1 METAHVDGVQDIAP
15 AAAGSRAGAGAADG
29 GARLGRPPLTERRK
43 AATRLEIARE
53 AVRLFADRGV
63 AATTAEEIAAAA
75 GISQRTLW
83 RYTSSKELCVRPLL
97 TYALDF
103 VIALMRSWPRDRPL
117 AEAVVGTSTPQADG
131 ARDADAEALRDLVRL
146 TRTEPGLRA
155 VWLQVHHDAEPA
167 FAEVLAE
174 RGRPRAG
181 RPGAA
186 GAGDPAQR
194 RAPRRGRAV
203 GVGRGPPAA
212 SAVRHHPPCAGH
224 RAVGP
229 FRLTGDPRGPGRPGC
244 SVPGRV
250 IRDVSARAA
259 GR

>member
-1 METAHVDGVQDIAP
+1 M
-15 AAAGSRAGAGAADG
+15 
-29 GARLGRPPLTERRK
+29 TERRK

-174 RGRPRAG
+174 R
-181 RPGAA
+181 
-186 GAGDPAQR
+186 
-194 RAPRRGRAV
+194 
-203 GVGRGPPAA
+203 
-212 SAVRHHPPCAGH
+212 AGH
-224 RAVGP
+224 EPDDLEPRVQATLLNGALRVAVEQWAWGADPQPLPLSGTIHRA
-229 FRLTGDPRGPGRPGC
+229 LA
-244 SVPGRV
+244 
-250 IRDVSARAA
+250 IARS
-259 GR
+259 GLSD

>member
-174 RGRPRAG
+174 RAYHEPDDLEPRVQATLLN
-181 RPGAA
+181 GALRVA
-186 GAGDPAQR
+186 VEQWAWGADPQ
-194 RAPRRGRAV
+194 PLPLSGTI
-203 GVGRGPPAA
+203 
-212 SAVRHHPPCAGH
+212 H
-224 RAVGP
+224 RA
-229 FRLTGDPRGPGRPGC
+229 LA
-244 SVPGRV
+244 
-250 IRDVSARAA
+250 IARS
-259 GR
+259 GLSD

>member
-1 METAHVDGVQDIAP
+1 MEAAHAGGAPDPAP
-15 AAAGSRAGAGAADG
+15 ATAGAVADG
-29 GARLGRPPLTERRK
+29 GVRLGRPPLTERRK

-53 AVRLFADRGV
+53 AVRLFAERGV

-117 AEAVVGTSTPQADG
+117 VEAVVGTPSSHPVASAGT
-131 ARDADAEALRDLVRL
+131 DADALRDLVLL

-167 FAEVLAE
+167 FAAVIAE
-174 RGRPRAG
+174 RTGHGPDDLEPRVQATLLN
-181 RPGAA
+181 GALRIA
-186 GAGDPAQR
+186 VEQWAWSADPQ
-194 RAPRRGRAV
+194 PAV
-203 GVGRGPPAA
+203 LSRTI
-212 SAVRHHPPCAGH
+212 H
-224 RAVGP
+224 RALG
-229 FRLTGDPRGPGRPGC
+229 
-244 SVPGRV
+244 
-250 IRDVSARAA
+250 IARS
-259 GR
+259 GLSD

>member
-1 METAHVDGVQDIAP
+1 M
-15 AAAGSRAGAGAADG
+15 
-29 GARLGRPPLTERRK
+29 TERRK

-97 TYALDF
+97 TYALDL

-117 AEAVVGTSTPQADG
+117 VEAVVGIPSSHPAASADTDT
-131 ARDADAEALRDLVRL
+131 DADTDALRDLVLL

-167 FAEVLAE
+167 FAAVIAE
-174 RGRPRAG
+174 RTGHGPDDLEPRVQATLLN
-181 RPGAA
+181 GALRIA
-186 GAGDPAQR
+186 VEQWAWSAEPQPAVLSR
-194 RAPRRGRAV
+194 TI
-203 GVGRGPPAA
+203 
-212 SAVRHHPPCAGH
+212 H
-224 RAVGP
+224 RALG
-229 FRLTGDPRGPGRPGC
+229 
-244 SVPGRV
+244 
-250 IRDVSARAA
+250 IARS
-259 GR
+259 GLSD

>member
-1 METAHVDGVQDIAP
+1 MAP

-174 RGRPRAG
+174 R
-181 RPGAA
+181 
-186 GAGDPAQR
+186 
-194 RAPRRGRAV
+194 
-203 GVGRGPPAA
+203 
-212 SAVRHHPPCAGH
+212 AGH
-224 RAVGP
+224 EPDDLEPRVQATLLNGALRVAVEQWAWGADPQPLPLSGTIHRA
-229 FRLTGDPRGPGRPGC
+229 LA
-244 SVPGRV
+244 
-250 IRDVSARAA
+250 IARS
-259 GR
+259 GLSD

>member
-1 METAHVDGVQDIAP
+1 METSHAGGVHDP
-15 AAAGSRAGAGAADG
+15 AADTAGTGAGG

-63 AATTAEEIAAAA
+63 AATTAEEIAAAT

-117 AEAVVGTSTPQADG
+117 VEAVVGTSSPRQDASADT
-131 ARDADAEALRDLVRL
+131 DADALRDLVLL

-167 FAEVLAE
+167 FAAVIAE
-174 RGRPRAG
+174 RTGRRPDDLEPRVQATLLN
-181 RPGAA
+181 GALRIA
-186 GAGDPAQR
+186 VEQWAWSADPQ
-194 RAPRRGRAV
+194 
-203 GVGRGPPAA
+203 PA
-212 SAVRHHPPCAGH
+212 SLSRTIH
-224 RAVGP
+224 RALG
-229 FRLTGDPRGPGRPGC
+229 
-244 SVPGRV
+244 
-250 IRDVSARAA
+250 IARS
-259 GR
+259 GLSH

>member
-1 METAHVDGVQDIAP
+1 M
-15 AAAGSRAGAGAADG
+15 
-29 GARLGRPPLTERRK
+29 TERRK

-117 AEAVVGTSTPQADG
+117 VEAVVGTPSSHPVAS
-131 ARDADAEALRDLVRL
+131 ADADADALRDLVLL

-167 FAEVLAE
+167 FAAVIAE
-174 RGRPRAG
+174 RTGHGSDDLEPRVQATLLN
-181 RPGAA
+181 GALRIA
-186 GAGDPAQR
+186 VEQWAWSPDAQPASLSR
-194 RAPRRGRAV
+194 TI
-203 GVGRGPPAA
+203 
-212 SAVRHHPPCAGH
+212 H
-224 RAVGP
+224 RALG
-229 FRLTGDPRGPGRPGC
+229 
-244 SVPGRV
+244 
-250 IRDVSARAA
+250 IARS
-259 GR
+259 GLSD

>member
-1 METAHVDGVQDIAP
+1 METAHA
-15 AAAGSRAGAGAADG
+15 

-103 VIALMRSWPRDRPL
+103 VTALMRSWPRDRPL
-117 AEAVVGTSTPQADG
+117 VETVAGSPSSPPDDSA
-131 ARDADAEALRDLVRL
+131 DADALRDLVRL

-155 VWLQVHHDAEPA
+155 VWLQVHHDAERP
-167 FAEVLAE
+167 FAEVIAE
-174 RGRPRAG
+174 R
-181 RPGAA
+181 
-186 GAGDPAQR
+186 
-194 RAPRRGRAV
+194 
-203 GVGRGPPAA
+203 
-212 SAVRHHPPCAGH
+212 AGH
-224 RAVGP
+224 GPDDLEPRVRATLLNGALRIAVEQWAWSE
-229 FRLTGDPRGPGRPGC
+229 DPQPASLSRTIHRALD
-244 SVPGRV
+244 
-250 IRDVSARAA
+250 IARS
-259 GR
+259 GLPD

>member
-1 METAHVDGVQDIAP
+1 METAHVDGVHDIAP
-15 AAAGSRAGAGAADG
+15 AAAGSGAGAGAADG
-29 GARLGRPPLTERRK
+29 GARPGRPPLTERRK

-117 AEAVVGTSTPQADG
+117 AEAVVGTPAPRADG

-174 RGRPRAG
+174 R
-181 RPGAA
+181 
-186 GAGDPAQR
+186 
-194 RAPRRGRAV
+194 
-203 GVGRGPPAA
+203 
-212 SAVRHHPPCAGH
+212 AGH
-224 RAVGP
+224 GPDDLEPRVQSTLLNGALRVAVEQWAWGADPQPLPLSATIHRA
-229 FRLTGDPRGPGRPGC
+229 LA
-244 SVPGRV
+244 
-250 IRDVSARAA
+250 IARS
-259 GR
+259 GLSD

>member
-1 METAHVDGVQDIAP
+1 M
-15 AAAGSRAGAGAADG
+15 
-29 GARLGRPPLTERRK
+29 TERRK

-63 AATTAEEIAAAA
+63 AATTADEIATAA

-117 AEAVVGTSTPQADG
+117 AEAVAGKPSSRAD
-131 ARDADAEALRDLVRL
+131 ASADTDAEALRDLVLL

-167 FAEVLAE
+167 FAEVIAE
-174 RGRPRAG
+174 RTGYGPDDLQPRVQATLLNGALRIAVEQWAWGADPRPESLSRTI
-181 RPGAA
+181 
-186 GAGDPAQR
+186 
-194 RAPRRGRAV
+194 
-203 GVGRGPPAA
+203 
-212 SAVRHHPPCAGH
+212 H
-224 RAVGP
+224 RA
-229 FRLTGDPRGPGRPGC
+229 LA
-244 SVPGRV
+244 
-250 IRDVSARAA
+250 IARS
-259 GR
+259 GLSD

>member
-1 METAHVDGVQDIAP
+1 MPDPVPATAANGTA
-15 AAAGSRAGAGAADG
+15 G

-117 AEAVVGTSTPQADG
+117 AEAVSGTRPSRPAASADT
-131 ARDADAEALRDLVRL
+131 DADALRDLVLL

-167 FAEVLAE
+167 FAAVIAE
-174 RGRPRAG
+174 RTDHGPDDLEPRVQATLLN
-181 RPGAA
+181 GALRVA
-186 GAGDPAQR
+186 VEQWAWSADPQ
-194 RAPRRGRAV
+194 
-203 GVGRGPPAA
+203 PA
-212 SAVRHHPPCAGH
+212 SLSHTIH
-224 RAVGP
+224 RALG
-229 FRLTGDPRGPGRPGC
+229 
-244 SVPGRV
+244 
-250 IRDVSARAA
+250 IARS
-259 GR
+259 GLSD

>member
-174 RGRPRAG
+174 R
-181 RPGAA
+181 
-186 GAGDPAQR
+186 
-194 RAPRRGRAV
+194 
-203 GVGRGPPAA
+203 
-212 SAVRHHPPCAGH
+212 AGH
-224 RAVGP
+224 EPDDLEPRVQATLLNGALRVAVEQWAWGADPQPLPLSGTIHRA
-229 FRLTGDPRGPGRPGC
+229 LA
-244 SVPGRV
+244 
-250 IRDVSARAA
+250 IARS
-259 GR
+259 GLSD